1 MFTVKSQF
9 VASHT
14 GVLSALFTP
23 KRGLGRTGCDT
34 STIKATTTS
43 TEMSVIQAALP
54 KGGVF
59 VSFTSRPGGFLVYFS
74 WCTVACLRVQT
85 SPQQALVTAWHLQRL
100 MCTDVPLQEFFFF
113 MMLRTKIKPFLLT
126 LHWPLEGS
134 ITSNP
139 PQSCF
144 TIKQK

>member
-59 VSFTSRPGGFLVYFS
+59 VKVSLLVQEASQFISPGVL
-74 WCTVACLRVQT
+74 WRVCECK
-85 SPQQALVTAWHLQRL
+85 RL
-100 MCTDVPLQEFFFF
+100 HN
-113 MMLRTKIKPFLLT
+113 RLL
-126 LHWPLEGS
+126 
-134 ITSNP
+134 
-139 PQSCF
+139 
-144 TIKQK
+144 